1 MSQPVIK
8 LPIEIDVEDI
18 ITEDD
23 EPKDDWF
30 SEKQQRLLTEPLYS
44 SWRPIDPET
53 HEPRKFIAAANVGLF
68 PTRYQPPLVPDMFLS
83 LDVEI
88 HPDWYDKNH
97 RTYFFWEFGKAPE
110 AVVEVVSNRKGN
122 EAGSKLRDY
131 ARIKVDYYVI
141 YDPTRQL
148 SDEPLQVYE
157 RREGQYVGR
166 PDATLPGVNLSLV
179 LWDGVYEGVQDTW
192 LRWADADGT
201 IIPTGAEGQ
210 AREAERAARESE
222 RAEREANRAERLAA
236 KLRELGIDPDAV

>member
-8 LPIEIDVEDI
+8 LPIEVDVEDI

-23 EPKDDWF
+23 EPKDDLF

-44 SWRPIDPET
+44 WWRPLDPET
-53 HEPRKFIAAANVGLF
+53 NEPRKFIAAANVGLF
-68 PTRYQPPLVPDMFLS
+68 PTRYPPPLVPDMFLS

-110 AVVEVVSNRKGN
+110 VVVEVVSNRKGN

-141 YDPTRQL
+141 YDPTQQL

-157 RREGQYVGR
+157 RREGQYVRR
-166 PDATLPGVNLSLV
+166 PDAALPGVNLSLI

-192 LRWADADGT
+192 IRWTDAEGN
-201 IIPTGAEGQ
+201 IIPTGAEGK
-210 AREAERAARESE
+210 AREAERAV
-222 RAEREANRAERLAA
+222 RLAA